1 MIHEP
6 AYNRINKFI
15 DQAKSEGHQIVGG
28 QTDAGK
34 RKIGLTCIRMKGE
47 DSEAGWM
54 KEEIFGPILPI
65 VPIKVSS
72 FLLKSGRD
80 RS

>member
-15 DQAKSEGHQIVGG
+15 DQAKSNGHQIVGG

-65 VPIKVSS
+65 VPVKVSS
-72 FLLKSGRD
+72 LVSSLGRNW
-80 RS
+80 S